1 METPAT
7 APDTAPLPQLPPCH
21 AATMP
26 GDRRVARPR
35 CTACMAMA
43 ASCLAIAMISCTL
56 ATCPG
61 SASAPN
67 TAFATP
73 PIVGKSRV
81 RAASLMC
88 CCPSST
94 ASWKPR
100 LTSAKQRAHTVVSSF
115 GPPMSRLHLGHKMCV
130 PEPPEPTDE

>member
-1 METPAT
+1 
-7 APDTAPLPQLPPCH
+7 
-21 AATMP
+21 
-26 GDRRVARPR
+26 
-35 CTACMAMA
+35 
-43 ASCLAIAMISCTL
+43 MISCTL

-61 SASAPN
+61 SASGPN
-67 TAFATP
+67 TAFATFATFATL
-73 PIVGKSRV
+73 PISVKSRV
-81 RAASLMC
+81 QVASLVC

-130 PEPPEPTDE
+130 PEPPEPIDE